1 MNWERIEGNWQQVRG
16 RVKQKW
22 GRLTDDQIAVI
33 NGQRDILAGKLRET
47 YGIGKDEVERQ
58 ISEWE
63 ATLDDDEPRS
73 RSRSDVER

>member
-33 NGQRDILAGKLRET
+33 NGQREILAGKIREA
-47 YGIGKDEVERQ
+47 YGLGKEETERE
-58 ISEWE
+58 ISAWQE
-63 ATLDDDEPRS
+63 TLDEEPAPRS
-73 RSRSDVER
+73 RYGDER